1 MLKIYGSDLCPDC
14 IQCKAELDAAG
25 VSYEYMS
32 ITEDLRNMK
41 AFLKL
46 RETRPEFAPV
56 REGESI
62 GIPCILTE
70 EGDLTFDW
78 SGLL

>member
-25 VSYEYMS
+25 VAYEYLS
-32 ITEDLRNMK
+32 ITDDLRNLK

-46 RETRPEFAPV
+46 RENRAEFASV
-56 REGESI
+56 RAGESI
-62 GIPCILTE
+62 GIPCILTAE
-70 EGDLTFDW
+70 DHLTFDW
-78 SGLL
+78 GSYL